1 MRKYILVLS
10 LLLSVCIVNAQTDT
24 LEYKNTPEDQLEFLL
39 NSFQVEY
46 GMNDTAAAVLLT
58 QIVNEYL
65 PYCVDYDVS
74 DMHKIKNQELYLFRD
89 VTYYV
94 IARLEEI
101 VYGTDHP

>member
-1 MRKYILVLS
+1 MKQIVLS
-10 LLLSVCIVNAQTDT
+10 LFLMLSMLSVNAQSDT
-24 LEYKNTPEDQLEFLL
+24 LMTPEEEMTFLL
-39 NSFQVEY
+39 NSFQVGY

-94 IARLEEI
+94 IERLKEI
-101 VYGTDHP
+101 VYGTNHP